1 MNGPDSHDGT
11 AQKLKYK
18 IILTQDIAY
27 VKRIR
32 TIYSI
37 CRRGGRI

>member
-1 MNGPDSHDGT
+1 MNGSDSHDGT

-27 VKRIR
+27 VKRIKLY
-32 TIYSI
+32 IAYVDDVE
-37 CRRGGRI
+37 G